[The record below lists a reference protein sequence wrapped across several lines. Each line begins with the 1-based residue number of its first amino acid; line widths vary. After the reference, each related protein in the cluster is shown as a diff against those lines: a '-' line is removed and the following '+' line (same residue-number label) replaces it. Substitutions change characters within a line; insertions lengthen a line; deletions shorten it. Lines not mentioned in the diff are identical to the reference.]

1 MGRAK
6 TRILRDA
13 AKLAL
18 RVQHHNGAITQQGD
32 TGVKTL
38 FTNVHIFDGTPNAAR
53 AGSVLTDGAI
63 IVRVAYAP
71 DTIAPDAATRVID
84 GAGRTLMPGMVEAHA
99 HVTWASSV
107 EKIYHAFMLPP
118 EELEIA
124 ATRNVRVLLD
134 HGFTS
139 LWSAGAL
146 GDGIEA
152 RLAAKIASGEI
163 PGGRLIPSTLE
174 RSPEGAEGVET
185 GDVFNGRG
193 PDAMRAFMAYC
204 AAEGVKAVKLVISG
218 ESALKPDSHNAIHYT
233 ADEMDAAREAAREH
247 GLAISC
253 HAYTDDAV
261 ALALRAGARIIYHAS
276 YISDATVALLAA
288 HQDEVFYGPGCG
300 VSVAALEASPPPHI
314 DMSHMKASAAERMDL
329 ERVLVPKLKAAGVRI
344 LIGGDYGFPFNPNGR
359 NARDIAHFVDYFGYT
374 PVEALAAATGLAGQL
389 LGDQLPGQKV
399 GEIRE
404 GWLADLLL
412 VDGDP
417 TADVTILQDKDRLS
431 AIMQGGAF
439 HKLTLSE
446 AVGPETA
453 SLGA

>member
-1 MGRAK
+1 
-6 TRILRDA
+6 
-13 AKLAL
+13 
-18 RVQHHNGAITQQGD
+18 
-32 TGVKTL
+32 VKTL
-38 FTNVHIFDGTPNAAR
+38 ITDVQIFDGTPNAAR
-53 AGSVLTDGAI
+53 AGSVLVDGTTIA
-63 IVRVAYAP
+63 RVAYAP

-84 GAGRTLMPGMVEAHA
+84 GAGRTLMPGMVEAHT

-118 EELEIA
+118 EELEVA

-134 HGFTS
+134 HGFTT

-146 GDGIEA
+146 GDGIET
-152 RLAAKIASGEI
+152 

-174 RSPEGAEGVET
+174 RSPEGAEGVDT

-204 AAEGVKAVKLVISG
+204 AAEGVKAVKLVVSG

-233 ADEMDAAREAAREH
+233 VDEMDAAREAAREH
-247 GLAISC
+247 GLLISC
-253 HAYTDDAV
+253 HAYTDEAV

-276 YISDATVALLAA
+276 YISDETIALLAA
-288 HQDEVFYGPGCG
+288 HKDEVFYGPGCG

-314 DMSHMKASAAERMDL
+314 DMSHMKSSAKERMAL
-329 ERVLVPKLKAAGVRI
+329 EGVLVPKMKAAGTRI
-344 LIGGDYGFPFNPNGR
+344 TIGGDYGFPFNPNGR
-359 NARDIAHFVDYFGYT
+359 NARDIAHFVEYFGYT
-374 PVEALAAATGLAGQL
+374 PLEALAAATSLGGQL
-389 LGDQLPGQKV
+389 VSPALGHNV

-404 GWLADLLL
+404 GWTADLLL

-417 TADVTILQDKDRLS
+417 TTDVTILQDKDRLS

-439 HKLTLSE
+439 HKLTL
-446 AVGPETA
+446 PETA
-453 SLGA
+453 PLGA